1 MAKLSTAEYTNNGV
15 SAPKNIINPAR
26 IANAGIKHSANY
38 DPINTKFGFPVI
50 DIGQLAFA
58 FRWRLVRTAEG
69 QGRYVR

>member
-1 MAKLSTAEYTNNGV
+1 MSKLSTAQYVNNGV
-15 SAPKNIINPAR
+15 DAPKNVMLPAR
-26 IANAGIKHSANY
+26 TAQAGIKRSANY

-50 DIGQLAFA
+50 NIGQLAFA